1 MLEVVRKG
9 NKEYAT
15 DIPYSTSE
23 RRIGTW
29 VDGKPLYRKVILV
42 DNPTIGTGVQT
53 IATTISGANNI
64 TKIEGLMK
72 SSGGF
77 NIPFNSIWSND
88 INARNSLLWV
98 DVTSNT
104 ANIKYTINSNW
115 ISITNLVIIV
125 EYTKTTD

>member
-1 MLEVVRKG
+1 MLEVVKKG

-29 VDGKPLYRKVILV
+29 IDGKPLYRKVILV

-53 IATTISGANNI
+53 IATTISGVNNI

>member
-1 MLEVVRKG
+1 MLEVVKKG

-15 DIPYSTSE
+15 NIPYSTSE

-29 VDGKPLYRKVILV
+29 IDGKPLYRKVILV

-53 IATTISGANNI
+53 TATTISGVNNI